1 MTAQDV
7 NPPGGRPDE
16 PQLRLAASVRLLAAE
31 PLVFRLRWGIWN
43 FQEATVDLRG
53 ESPAVQ
59 QALGAFFG
67 TLATGAAAPGAFDD
81 TPGLTPVERA
91 NLRLVLVSLRDGGFL
106 AYDRPADRGSEMAK
120 VLLGNLD
127 LYGAAPSAD
136 AGVGFVSDSPS
147 AVEYVAGQA
156 AALGVKVQLLPD
168 EFMQELH
175 AADLTS
181 GMGGLAAADALA
193 RLTGYVEQCASLVAC
208 VSRASILTLRNL
220 NRLVCHVEKPVVVG
234 LIDGPFAT
242 VVGADSPRT
251 GCLECFEQRSLARLE
266 DHIGY
271 HSFVGAGSTAG
282 AGGAAGA
289 NGVESLLCAFLVNE
303 AVLLRSL
310 GTSRFIGRALS
321 IYLPTYE
328 MQAQDVL
335 RIATCPACGHIA
347 RDVAQEI
354 NFNSRVVIDR
364 HVREALGVA
373 Q

>member
-1 MTAQDV
+1 MTAQPV
-7 NPPGGRPDE
+7 ELLGERPAE
-16 PQLRLAASVRLLAAE
+16 PRLVLAASVRLLAAE

-59 QALGAFFG
+59 QALGAFLR
-67 TLATGAAAPGAFDD
+67 TLATGAGATGAFDD
-81 TPGLTPVERA
+81 APGLTPVERA
-91 NLRLVLVSLRDGGFL
+91 NLQLVLRELRQAGFL
-106 AYDRPADRGSEMAK
+106 AYDRPADRGSDMAK

-127 LYGAAPSAD
+127 LYGQAPSAE
-136 AGVGFVSDSPS
+136 AGVGFISDSAS
-147 AVEYVAGQA
+147 AGEYVSGQA
-156 AALGVKVQLLPD
+156 AALGVKVQMLPD

-181 GMGGLAAADALA
+181 GMGGLAASDALCGLA
-193 RLTGYVEQCASLVAC
+193 GYIEQCASLVAC

-220 NRLVCHVEKPVVVG
+220 NRLACHVEKPVIVG

-271 HSFVGAGSTAG
+271 HSFVTAGS
-282 AGGAAGA
+282 AGGGGA

-303 AVLLRSL
+303 AVLLHSL

-335 RIATCPACGHIA
+335 RIATCPACGHVA
-347 RDVAQEI
+347 RDIAQEI

-364 HVREALGVA
+364 HVREALGTA
-373 Q
+373 R